1 MLIRIIGK
9 TKLWEDD
16 NRRWNE
22 SLDILPEVRDEDYLY
37 PGNSYKSF
45 EQVSSPE
52 DELEDACAS
61 REGGGKSSCIPD
73 KDGRLRRKMDASY
86 HRQSEP
92 TDDPVQLY
100 LKEMGRIILL
110 SREGEIALAKKIEK
124 GEKEII
130 HAISKTQL
138 AFHEVLHLEKKLRK
152 NPEIIQ
158 EIFELNNDVHS
169 QKKLKNYRRR
179 VLKRIRKIKE
189 LHSKLML
196 IAVADTY
203 ARGRL
208 IIQMTHLINKL
219 EIRPA
224 VKEKVIEN
232 ILRKIKVAD
241 ELNETW
247 ERLNLLR
254 KQAKR
259 KKVKEDLRQKLTDI
273 DRLRRE
279 FRKETGLNPPELKA
293 VWRRID
299 SARQKK
305 EQAKNDLVAANLRLV
320 VSIAKK
326 YGNRGLH
333 LLDLVQEGNIGLM
346 RAAEKFEHRRGYKF
360 STYATWW
367 IKQAITR
374 AIADQARTIRIPVHV
389 TETIQKLKKAAQS
402 LVQKNGR
409 EPTCEEL
416 AKKMRIPARKIR
428 DLIKLTQEAVSIE
441 TPVGEQG
448 ENRLGDF
455 IEDMEIPSPPDTI
468 IHLDLKEQI
477 EDALKKLTER
487 ETKILKMRFGLNNGK
502 EHTLEEVGEQ
512 FNVTRERIRQI
523 ESRALKKLQHPGLGY
538 KLRSFADTS

>member
-1 MLIRIIGK
+1 MLIRIIGEN
-9 TKLWEDD
+9 KLWEDD
-16 NRRWNE
+16 NRKWNE
-22 SLDILPEVRDEDYLY
+22 SSGILPEGKDEDYLY
-37 PGNSYKSF
+37 PSNLYKSF
-45 EQVSSPE
+45 E
-52 DELEDACAS
+52 
-61 REGGGKSSCIPD
+61 
-73 KDGRLRRKMDASY
+73 
-86 HRQSEP
+86 H

-100 LKEMGRIILL
+100 LKEMGRIVLL
-110 SREGEIALAKKIEK
+110 SREEEIALAKKIEK

-138 AFHEVLHLEKKLRK
+138 AFHEVLHLEKKLRE

-169 QKKLKNYRRR
+169 QKKLKNQRKR
-179 VLKRIRKIKE
+179 VLKKIRKFKE
-189 LHSKLML
+189 LHSKLTL
-196 IAVADTY
+196 IGGADTY

-208 IIQMTHLINKL
+208 IIKMTRLINEL

-224 VKEKVIEN
+224 VKEKVTEN

-241 ELNETW
+241 EFNETW
-247 ERLNLLR
+247 ERLNLLK

-259 KKVKEDLRQKLTDI
+259 KKEKEDLKQKLTDT
-273 DRLRRE
+273 DRIRE
-279 FRKETGLNPPELKA
+279 GLLKETGLNPTELKA
-293 VWRRID
+293 VLRRID
-299 SARQKK
+299 SARQNK
-305 EQAKNDLVAANLRLV
+305 ERAKNDLVAANLRLV

-346 RAAEKFEHRRGYKF
+346 RAAEKFDHRRGYKF

-374 AIADQARTIRIPVHV
+374 AIADQSRTIRIPVHV
-389 TETIQKLKKAAQS
+389 TEALQKLKKTVQS

-448 ENRLGDF
+448 ESRLGDF
-455 IEDMEIPSPPDTI
+455 IEDMEIPSPPDTV

-502 EHTLEEVGEQ
+502 EHTLEEVGER

-523 ESRALKKLQHPGLGY
+523 ESKALKKLQHPGLGY
-538 KLRSFADTS
+538 KLRSFADNS

>member
-1 MLIRIIGK
+1 MLIRIIGEI
-9 TKLWEDD
+9 KLWEED
-16 NRRWNE
+16 NRKWNE
-22 SLDILPEVRDEDYLY
+22 SSGILPEERDEGYLY
-37 PGNSYKSF
+37 PSNLYKSF
-45 EQVSSPE
+45 
-52 DELEDACAS
+52 
-61 REGGGKSSCIPD
+61 
-73 KDGRLRRKMDASY
+73 
-86 HRQSEP
+86 EP

-100 LKEMGRIILL
+100 LKEMGRIVLL

-124 GEKEII
+124 EEKEII

-138 AFHEVLHLEKKLRK
+138 AFHEVLHLEEKIRE

-169 QKKLKNYRRR
+169 QKKLRNQRRR
-179 VLKRIRKIKE
+179 VLKKIRKIKE
-189 LHSKLML
+189 LHSKLTL
-196 IAVADTY
+196 IGGADIY

-208 IIQMTHLINKL
+208 IIQMTRLINEL

-224 VKEKVIEN
+224 VKEKVTEN

-241 ELNETW
+241 EFNEIW
-247 ERLNLLR
+247 ERLNLLK

-259 KKVKEDLRQKLTDI
+259 KKEKEDLKQKLTDI
-273 DRLRRE
+273 DRLRKGLL
-279 FRKETGLNPPELKA
+279 KETGLNPPELKA
-293 VWRRID
+293 VFRRID
-299 SARQKK
+299 SARQNK
-305 EQAKNDLVAANLRLV
+305 ERAKNDLVAANLRLV
-320 VSIAKK
+320 ISIAKK

-346 RAAEKFEHRRGYKF
+346 RAAEKFDHRRGYKF

-389 TETIQKLKKAAQS
+389 TETLQKLKKTVQF

-416 AKKMRIPARKIR
+416 AKKMKIPARKIR
-428 DLIKLTQEAVSIE
+428 DLIKFTQEAVSIE
-441 TPVGEQG
+441 TPVGERG
-448 ENRLGDF
+448 ESRLGDF
-455 IEDMEIPSPPDTI
+455 IEDMEILSPPDTV

-477 EDALKKLTER
+477 QDALKKLTER

-502 EHTLEEVGEQ
+502 EHTLEEVGER

-538 KLRSFADTS
+538 KLRSFADNS

>member
-1 MLIRIIGK
+1 M
-9 TKLWEDD
+9 WEDD
-16 NRRWNE
+16 NRKWNE
-22 SLDILPEVRDEDYLY
+22 SLGILPEERDEDYLY
-37 PGNSYKSF
+37 PGNSYKTF

-52 DELEDACAS
+52 DELEDACTS
-61 REGGGKSSCIPD
+61 REGGGKSSCTPD
-73 KDGRLRRKMDASY
+73 KDRSLMRKMDASFY
-86 HRQSEP
+86 RQSEP
-92 TDDPVQLY
+92 TDNPVQLY
-100 LKEMGRIILL
+100 LKEMGRIVLL
-110 SREGEIALAKKIEK
+110 SREEEIALAKKIEK

-138 AFHEVLHLEKKLRK
+138 AFHEVLHLEKKTRE

-158 EIFELNNDVHS
+158 EIFELDNDDLS

-179 VLKRIRKIKE
+179 VFKRIRKIKE

-196 IAVADTY
+196 IPAANAY

-208 IIQMTHLINKL
+208 VIQMTHLINTL

-259 KKVKEDLRQKLTDI
+259 KKVKEELRQKLTDV
-273 DRLRRE
+273 DRLRRG

-293 VWRRID
+293 VLRRID
-299 SARQKK
+299 SARQNK
-305 EQAKNDLVAANLRLV
+305 ERAKNDLVAANLRLV

-346 RAAEKFEHRRGYKF
+346 RAAEKFEHHRGYKF

-389 TETIQKLKKAAQS
+389 TEALQKLKKAAQS

-416 AKKMRIPARKIR
+416 ARKMRMPARKIR
-428 DLIKLTQEAVSIE
+428 DLIKLTQEAISIE

-448 ENRLGDF
+448 EGRLGDF
-455 IEDMEIPSPPDTI
+455 IEDMEILSPPDTI

-502 EHTLEEVGEQ
+502 EHTLEEVGER

-523 ESRALKKLQHPGLGY
+523 ESRALKKLQHPGLGH
-538 KLRSFADTS
+538 KLRSFADFS